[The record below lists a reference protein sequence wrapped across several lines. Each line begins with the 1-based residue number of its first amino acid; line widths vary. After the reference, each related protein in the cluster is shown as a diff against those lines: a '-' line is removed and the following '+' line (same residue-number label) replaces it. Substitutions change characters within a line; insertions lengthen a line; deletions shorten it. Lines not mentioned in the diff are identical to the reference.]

1 MWDFARSAWVVST
14 LAAAGMALSA
24 CATLDEEECQS
35 VSWAQLGQT
44 DGAAGHPSSYVEQHR
59 EACAKHGIP
68 VDDQQWHSGWQVG
81 IRLYCAPH
89 NALQVGRDGKSYGNS
104 CPADMASEFG
114 AAYQV
119 GKRVADARTE
129 VERLRGELDSAIAH
143 MEKGDRNEKVD
154 RRISVESLRT
164 QLYGAELR
172 LQLAEATY
180 DRYLADI
187 ARGI

>member
-1 MWDFARSAWVVST
+1 MIS
-14 LAAAGMALSA
+14 GMALSA

-35 VSWAQLGQT
+35 VSWVQLGQA
-44 DGAAGHPSSYVEQHR
+44 DGAAGHPSSYVELHR

-68 VDDQQWHSGWQVG
+68 VDDQQWQSGWQVG

-89 NALQVGRDGKSYGNS
+89 NGLLVGREGKSYENS

-119 GKRVADARTE
+119 GMRVADARKE
-129 VERLRGELDSAIAH
+129 AERLRGELDSAIVH
-143 MEKGDRNEKVD
+143 MEKGDKTEKVD
-154 RRISVESLRT
+154 RRLAVESLRT